1 VALLDFIQN
10 RNQQTG
16 PRQDQ
21 NAQMAKPQTAREMYA
36 AQEAQEQAN
45 RKPLTPDVKSQADQ
59 VMEAVGKHQFQEHAR
74 GQSAPADQA
83 SHSEPMRQNA
93 VNQDKEAHSLSPT
106 TEQVGK
112 VADAQT
118 APSPNRATPDDIVAE
133 ERMKATEKSRQ
144 QGQSQTPQQQRGGW
158 ER

>member
-10 RNQQTG
+10 RNQQSG
-16 PRQDQ
+16 PSQDQ

-36 AQEAQEQAN
+36 AQDAQEQTN
-45 RKPLTPDVKSQADQ
+45 RKPLTPGVKSQADQ
-59 VMEAVGKHQFQEHAR
+59 VMEAVGKHQFQEHGGAATGNR
-74 GQSAPADQA
+74 E
-83 SHSEPMRQNA
+83 SHDEPMRQNA
-93 VNQDKEAHSLSPT
+93 VNQDKTAHALSPT

-112 VADAQT
+112 VADSQT

-144 QGQSQTPQQQRGGW
+144 QAPSQQPRPERGGW